1 MIQAL
6 LAVEADRLSGC
17 LNRLIPHVQLDS
29 LAMTGGVAMQL
40 GMARLGRYGAR
51 NIVTDLDFVA
61 GRIEAVR
68 PGVVEQFLVSHYH
81 VVQLG
86 VPKFMI
92 QLVDPGSRIR
102 IDLFPD
108 LVGSLADARPTE
120 VGAHTILVL
129 PLELIFEH
137 KVQTLSR
144 ASRSA
149 PIDPKHVRDAHV
161 LGEVL
166 DRQPPMV
173 RPEALATDVY
183 GIETDWFCERCELS
197 RHPDWPLAP
206 KDRIFESLGWSRQP
220 KVHIEANHG
229 D

>member
-1 MIQAL
+1 MIQAVL
-6 LAVEADRLSGC
+6 PAEADRLFGC
-17 LNRLIPHVQLDS
+17 LDRLIPHVELDS

-108 LVGSLADARPTE
+108 LVGSLTDARQTQ

-129 PLELIFEH
+129 PLERIFEH
-137 KVQTLSR
+137 KVRTLSR

-166 DRQPPMV
+166 DRRPPLV
-173 RPEALATDVY
+173 SPEALATDVY

-206 KDRIFESLGWSRQP
+206 KDQIFELLGWRP
-220 KVHIEANHG
+220 KPLF
-229 D
+229 